1 MALQGPQVIIGLG
14 NPGTDYKD
22 TRHNAGFDVVD
33 ALAVELGVKY
43 WKLISNALVGETSL
57 HGEKIL
63 LIKPQSF
70 MNLSGGPVKGVSGRY
85 GFDANDILVIH
96 DELDLVAGTLRLKFG
111 GGHAGHKGLRSMSLS
126 MGQDFA
132 RLRVGIGRPPGRMPA
147 HSFVLQK
154 MRVAELAEWRVLIAQ
169 AAIVARKTIEAGLR
183 AAMNIY
189 NVSEKEERKESAKEG
204 VPKIAA
210 ENVQKNVQLNGREST
225 RKDTGERPSES
236 TREIALKR
244 IKVIALEQTEETGQN
259 ITEGEQP

>member
-14 NPGTDYKD
+14 NPGAEYKD

-33 ALAVELGVKY
+33 ALAEELGVKY

-70 MNLSGGPVKGVSGRY
+70 MNLSGGPIKGVAGRY
-85 GFDANDILVIH
+85 GFDSHDILVIH

-126 MGQDFA
+126 VGQDFA

-147 HSFVLQK
+147 HAYVLQK
-154 MRVAELAEWRVLIAQ
+154 MRGAELAEWRVLIAR
-169 AAIVARKTIEAGLR
+169 ATTVVFRTIEDGLR
-183 AAMNIY
+183 TAMNIY
-189 NVSEKEERKESAKEG
+189 NVSEKEDRQESA
-204 VPKIAA
+204 
-210 ENVQKNVQLNGREST
+210 RE
-225 RKDTGERPSES
+225 KAGGQAGEQASGQGS
-236 TREIALKR
+236 AREIALER
-244 IKVIALEQTEETGQN
+244 IKEIGQDLTG
-259 ITEGEQP
+259 GERS